1 MRYLITTIIIAL
13 FAIIV
18 IFTSGCSDSTTV
30 EKKDTDDKI
39 DGQRISIMRFQGCQY
54 MYVSWGNATW
64 GSHMGNCDNPIHKQ
78 NK

>member
-13 FAIIV
+13 FAIIS
-18 IFTSGCSDSTTV
+18 IIASGCGPTTV
-30 EKKDTDDKI
+30 EKKETKEKLE
-39 DGQRISIMRFQGCQY
+39 GEPIMIIRFQGCQY
-54 MYVSWGNATW
+54 MYVKWGNATW